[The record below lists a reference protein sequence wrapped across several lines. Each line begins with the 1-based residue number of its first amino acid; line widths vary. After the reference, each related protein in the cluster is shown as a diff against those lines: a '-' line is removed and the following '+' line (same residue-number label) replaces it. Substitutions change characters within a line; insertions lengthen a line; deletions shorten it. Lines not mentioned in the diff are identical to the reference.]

1 MPEKDLLDDL
11 LEPVE
16 DPKPGLNN
24 EELASMKE
32 QLEALEKEKQGLLKG
47 VKEERRKRQ
56 ELKGRLDEVT
66 TTVNHILTTKEEL
79 AAQQLEAK
87 TAEANVNGI
96 PVEFTDDGDAFVPTD
111 KLTALTSQYEEKIK
125 DLEDKL
131 EQVDGAANQRAEAQ
145 NTINS
150 IVGENEAFGP
160 AYGKY
165 QSARKW
171 VEDKVIDF
179 QRLNNIQGALS
190 SGQALDHVFDD
201 DMKQEFN
208 STFENID
215 LVDVITA
222 EDSIHHFRTMLSNMA
237 EAMTPKPD
245 NKPDSRFQQVLKK
258 PSGLG
263 KSANA
268 KGGETPLSERA
279 GNMSATDILSLSD
292 EQIAALERSLLK
304 EEETDGVVY

>member
-131 EQVDGAANQRAEAQ
+131 EQVDGAASQRAEAQ

-237 EAMTPKPD
+237 EATWLRP
-245 NKPDSRFQQVLKK
+245 
-258 PSGLG
+258 
-263 KSANA
+263 
-268 KGGETPLSERA
+268 
-279 GNMSATDILSLSD
+279 
-292 EQIAALERSLLK
+292 
-304 EEETDGVVY
+304 